1 MVASGGSTRSSGKE
15 VALEVK
21 RKNFLI
27 LLKTKG
33 PTERRIHAEKIQ
45 RTKPEKSIA
54 NKVALLYLNL
64 SLF

>member
-27 LLKTKG
+27 LLKTKVELKG
-33 PTERRIHAEKIQ
+33 ESKRK
-45 RTKPEKSIA
+45 KSSE
-54 NKVALLYLNL
+54 L
-64 SLF
+64 SQKSLS